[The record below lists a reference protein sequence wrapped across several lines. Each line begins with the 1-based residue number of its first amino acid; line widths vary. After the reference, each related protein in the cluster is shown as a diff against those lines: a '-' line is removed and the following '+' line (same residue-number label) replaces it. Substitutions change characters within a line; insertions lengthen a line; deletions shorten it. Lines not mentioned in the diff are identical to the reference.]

1 MKSMAPTR
9 PNTNRYPI
17 LDALRFI
24 LAFWVVMAHFG
35 PFPLFFA
42 FNENTR
48 IGYILVSG
56 WHTLPFGT
64 AAVIGFF
71 VISGFCIHLPF
82 RDGGSLPI
90 GRYYARRYTR
100 ILIPLAGALLCLWF
114 AGIPIHFVG
123 QGSILWSPSVL
134 WSLLCEEI
142 YYAIYPLLRVLRQSL
157 GWTPLLSAAFVLG
170 CGIALTHRYAGDWVD
185 YGPMG
190 TAFILLPIWLL
201 GALLAE
207 QVEHLTPLK
216 STVTI
221 WQWRFGVWAASWVC
235 EMLHFKIHV
244 SYTQTMIPFG
254 VLACLWIRQEIRYG
268 MFKPP
273 WAGLASAGGWSYSL
287 YLIHG
292 PAMYIFAKRLLVPNL
307 GPVGNWCLAY
317 AFILTASYI
326 FFRLVERP
334 SHRLARRISLRPSA
348 KARVVEQ
355 TA

>member
-1 MKSMAPTR
+1 MAPK
-9 PNTNRYPI
+9 PNKADRYPI
-17 LDALRFI
+17 LDALRFV

-35 PFPLFFA
+35 PPPLFFA
-42 FNENTR
+42 VSENTQV
-48 IGYILVSG
+48 GSILARG
-56 WHTLPFGT
+56 WRTIPFGT

-82 RDGGSLPI
+82 RDDRSLPI

-100 ILIPLAGALLCLWF
+100 ILIPLAGALFCLWF
-114 AGIPIHFVG
+114 AGIPIHFLG

-142 YYAIYPLLRVLRQSL
+142 YYAIYPLLRVVRCWL
-157 GWTPLLSAAFVLG
+157 GWTPLLSAAFALG
-170 CGIALTHRYAGDWVD
+170 SGIALTHRYASDWVD
-185 YGPMG
+185 CGPLG

-216 STVTI
+216 SMATI

-235 EMLHFKIHV
+235 EMLHFKVHV

-254 VLACLWIRQEIRYG
+254 VLAFLWIRQEIRYG
-268 MFKPP
+268 MFKSP
-273 WAGLASAGGWSYSL
+273 WTRLVSAGGWSYSL

-292 PAMYIFAKRLLVPNL
+292 PAMYTFAKRIPVPNL
-307 GPVGNWCLAY
+307 GVVGNWCAAY
-317 AFILTASYI
+317 TFILTLSYV
-326 FFRLVERP
+326 FYRLVEKP
-334 SHRLARRISLRPSA
+334 SHRLAREISLRTTE
-348 KARVVEQ
+348 KTRVLEQ